1 MLRKCGNERRS
12 VPARSGRFLCTRAWI
27 EIININERIYEDTRR
42 VYNALVKLLPIVKGS
57 ELQESHKSVE
67 VSAGN
72 QNSDS
77 VLQASNAD
85 KLTAY
90 SSQVCLHKMNYY
102 CLKTV

>member
-27 EIININERIYEDTRR
+27 EIIKINERIYEDTRR
-42 VYNALVKLLPIVKGS
+42 VYNALVKLLPIVEGP

-67 VSAGN
+67 ISAGN

-90 SSQVCLHKMNYY
+90 SSQVCLHKMNYH